1 MLISPTDIK
10 EILVNHYFK
19 IVVDFHPSMV
29 LTILKQVNNV
39 IEIIR
44 FSTCLFIY
52 EAKRL

>member
-1 MLISPTDIK
+1 MLTSPMDMK
-10 EILVNHYFK
+10 DILVNHHFK
-19 IVVDFHPSMV
+19 IVVDFYPSMV

>member
-1 MLISPTDIK
+1 MLKSPNDMN
-10 EILVNHYFK
+10 EILMNYYFK
-19 IVVDFHPSMV
+19 IVVDFYPSMV

>member
-1 MLISPTDIK
+1 MLISPADMK
-10 EILVNHYFK
+10 EMLVNHCFK
-19 IVVDFHPSMV
+19 IVVDFYPSMV

-39 IEIIR
+39 IEIIH